1 MFLFIIN
8 LKRQS
13 HKMVNTLKQFV
24 DNLPTNCL
32 TVFYHFV
39 ELLLKGLS
47 KIFHEQ
53 LATFSSSNI
62 LQ

>member
-53 LATFSSSNI
+53 LSTFLRSNI